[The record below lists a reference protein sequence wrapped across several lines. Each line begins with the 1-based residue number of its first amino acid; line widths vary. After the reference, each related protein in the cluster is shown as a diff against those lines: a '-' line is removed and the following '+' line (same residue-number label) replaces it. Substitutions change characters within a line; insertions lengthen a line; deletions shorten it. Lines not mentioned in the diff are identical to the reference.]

1 MYQEPLYIDTLI
13 DKKIGGRCPQYL
25 ICVSLLSLKQGGFM
39 EKRSWGKTVT
49 KYCPKSKVCWSV
61 SKTNKLVVYKDLP
74 TYGLE
79 REEIPKQ
86 LKQGGV

>member
-1 MYQEPLYIDTLI
+1 
-13 DKKIGGRCPQYL
+13 
-25 ICVSLLSLKQGGFM
+25 M
-39 EKRSWGKTVT
+39 EKRNWGKAIT
-49 KYCPKSKVCWSV
+49 KYCPKNKVCWSV